1 MSTKKSTKENTRRSE
16 QLEQLKEAA
25 DNLNSLLK
33 LSKENHKK
41 LILLDSVSE
50 GLYEE
55 VDKLAKK
62 APAEPL
68 TDLALEQVN
77 DVIRETKQLIE
88 TDSYVQ
94 RLKEFVPA
102 GDNPQHRDAVVVL
115 RQIRQGLDR
124 YRNELDLKIKKL
136 NSFIQDMCGIQ
147 VAIEMYLEFD
157 DDSVSKDDLKENGV
171 DVSADWLIGNYSE
184 RTFNFEKLDRIDI
197 KDYFSEAHLS

>member
-1 MSTKKSTKENTRRSE
+1 MPAKKSTSDNQRRNE
-16 QLEQLKEAA
+16 QLGQLEEAA
-25 DNLNSLLK
+25 DNLNNLLK
-33 LSKENHKK
+33 ISKQNQKK

-55 VDKLAKK
+55 VDKLSKK

-77 DVIRETKQLIE
+77 DVIRETKQLIVE
-88 TDSYVQ
+88 DSYVQ

-124 YRNELDLKIKKL
+124 YRDELDSRFKKL
-136 NSFIQDMCGIQ
+136 NSYIQDVSGII
-147 VAIEMYLEFD
+147 VAIEIYQEHGG
-157 DDSVSKDDLKENGV
+157 SVQKDDLKENSV
-171 DVSADWLIGNYSE
+171 TVSSGWLVGDYPDE
-184 RTFNFEKLDRIDI
+184 YFNFDKLDRIDI
-197 KDYFSEAHLS
+197 KEYFSEASLS

>member
-1 MSTKKSTKENTRRSE
+1 MPAKKNTSDHKRRNE
-16 QLEQLKEAA
+16 QLEQLKEAIN
-25 DNLNSLLK
+25 NLHGLLK
-33 LSKENHKK
+33 LFRQNQKK
-41 LILLDSVSE
+41 LTLLDSVSE

-77 DVIRETKQLIE
+77 DIIRETKQLIE
-88 TDSYVQ
+88 SDSYVQ

-124 YRNELDLKIKKL
+124 FSDELHSKIDKFT
-136 NSFIQDMCGIQ
+136 SHIQDARGIQ
-147 VAIEMYLEFD
+147 VAIELYLENGG
-157 DDSVSKDDLKENGV
+157 SIEKDDLKEYGV
-171 DVSADWLIGNYSE
+171 TVSSDWLVGDFPDQH
-184 RTFNFEKLDRIDI
+184 FNFDKLDRTDI
-197 KDYFSEAHLS
+197 KDYFSEASLS

>member
-1 MSTKKSTKENTRRSE
+1 MPAKKSTSDNKHRNE
-16 QLEQLKEAA
+16 QLDQLKEVA

-33 LSKENHKK
+33 LSKQNQKK
-41 LILLDSVSE
+41 LTLLDSVSE

-77 DVIRETKQLIE
+77 DVIRETKQLIAA
-88 TDSYVQ
+88 DSYVQ
-94 RLKEFVPA
+94 RLKEFVAA

-124 YRNELDLKIKKL
+124 YRDELELKINKL
-136 NSFIQDMCGIQ
+136 NSYIQDVSGIQ
-147 VAIEMYLEFD
+147 VAIEIYLEHGG
-157 DDSVSKDDLKENGV
+157 SVEKDDLKANGV
-171 DVSADWLIGNYSE
+171 KVSSDWLVGDYPEES
-184 RTFNFEKLDRIDI
+184 FNFDKLDRIDL
-197 KDYFSEAHLS
+197 KEYFSEAHLS